1 MIRLYRID
9 SMMHSHLVGI
19 YDTTTIVQFECQ
31 ARGDLSQNTLP
42 SSSSSSSELKQ
53 SILVLDTLPISQVK
67 NAPGIY
73 PSFSSSFFDPLSTIH
88 GKTGGRGCRVIR
100 GVSISKDNSYL
111 GLPTKKAIVK
121 EENGRF
127 TAFVLT
133 PYSSV
138 LLLFFFPSVH
148 TRKIFQKDCLQHIW
162 HCSSW
167 ICKSHLYI
175 SLCCRYP

>member
-1 MIRLYRID
+1 
-9 SMMHSHLVGI
+9 MMHLHLVGI

-73 PSFSSSFFDPLSTIH
+73 PSSSSSFFDPLSTIP

-100 GVSISKDNSYL
+100 GLAYL
-111 GLPTKKAIVK
+111 KTIPIWGCQQKKPSLRKRMADLQLLCSLHTAPYCCCSFFQVCTLR
-121 EENGRF
+121 RF
-127 TAFVLT
+127 F
-133 PYSSV
+133 
-138 LLLFFFPSVH
+138 
-148 TRKIFQKDCLQHIW
+148 
-162 HCSSW
+162 
-167 ICKSHLYI
+167 
-175 SLCCRYP
+175 

>member
-1 MIRLYRID
+1 
-9 SMMHSHLVGI
+9 MMHSHLVGI
-19 YDTTTIVQFECQ
+19 YYTTTIVQFECQ

-73 PSFSSSFFDPLSTIH
+73 PSSSSSFFDPLSTIH
-88 GKTGGRGCRVIR
+88 GKTGGRGRRVIR

-127 TAFVLT
+127 TAFVFT

-148 TRKIFQKDCLQHIW
+148 TRKIFLKRLFTAYLALLFLNLQK
-162 HCSSW
+162 SS
-167 ICKSHLYI
+167 LYFTM
-175 SLCCRYP
+175 L

>member
-73 PSFSSSFFDPLSTIH
+73 PSSSSSFFDPPSTIH
-88 GKTGGRGCRVIR
+88 GKRRRGRVIR
-100 GVSISKDNSYL
+100 GLAYL
-111 GLPTKKAIVK
+111 KTIPIWGCQQKKPSLRKRMADLQLLCSLHTAPYCCCSFFQVCTL
-121 EENGRF
+121 GRF
-127 TAFVLT
+127 F
-133 PYSSV
+133 
-138 LLLFFFPSVH
+138 
-148 TRKIFQKDCLQHIW
+148 
-162 HCSSW
+162 
-167 ICKSHLYI
+167 
-175 SLCCRYP
+175 

>member
-1 MIRLYRID
+1 
-9 SMMHSHLVGI
+9 MMHLHLVGI

-73 PSFSSSFFDPLSTIH
+73 PSSSSSFFDPLSTIH
-88 GKTGGRGCRVIR
+88 GKTGGRGRRVIR

-127 TAFVLT
+127 TAFVFT

-148 TRKIFQKDCLQHIW
+148 TKKIFLKKLFTAYLAPGI
-162 HCSSW
+162 CSNA
-167 ICKSHLYI
+167 
-175 SLCCRYP
+175 R

>member
-1 MIRLYRID
+1 
-9 SMMHSHLVGI
+9 MHLHLVGI

-53 SILVLDTLPISQVK
+53 SILCWTRYQSVKWKMPQGYIRPPRVLFSILYQLSMARQAGEDVGSFGGLAYLKTIPIWGCQQKKPSLRKRMADLQLLCSLHT
-67 NAPGIY
+67 APY
-73 PSFSSSFFDPLSTIH
+73 CCCSFFQVCTL
-88 GKTGGRGCRVIR
+88 
-100 GVSISKDNSYL
+100 
-111 GLPTKKAIVK
+111 
-121 EENGRF
+121 GRF
-127 TAFVLT
+127 FW
-133 PYSSV
+133 
-138 LLLFFFPSVH
+138 
-148 TRKIFQKDCLQHIW
+148 KDCLQHIW